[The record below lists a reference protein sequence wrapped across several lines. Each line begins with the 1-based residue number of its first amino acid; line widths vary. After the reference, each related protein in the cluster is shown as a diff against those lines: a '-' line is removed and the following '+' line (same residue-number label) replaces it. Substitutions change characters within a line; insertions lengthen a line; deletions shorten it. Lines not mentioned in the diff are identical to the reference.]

1 MGGWGRGRRRRR
13 RGWRKELR
21 AESGGGGGSQLMGE
35 LLREI
40 NKREWNEICEEY
52 SKERKTEGIKRGK

>member
-1 MGGWGRGRRRRR
+1 M
-13 RGWRKELR
+13 R
-21 AESGGGGGSQLMGE
+21 AESGGGGGGGGSQLMGE
-35 LLREI
+35 LLGEI